1 MLYTEVGPKG
11 NGKTRRLLEYA
22 KANKAVVVCKMPKAM
37 EEKAREYGLGNIQ
50 CMSYST
56 FLNIAHKIGKERI
69 VIDEVEGLLNRLS
82 PNIEGYTLGL
92 EE

>member
-1 MLYTEVGPKG
+1 MEYKFKEYERIMDTPNK
-11 NGKTRRLLEYA
+11 KLEE
-22 KANKAVVVCKMPKAM
+22 KAIAEKKAM

-50 CMSYST
+50 SMSYST